1 MIDKI
6 YFLWIYMIIVW
17 NIGYPDANPWLDVFI
32 AILISIIIFFF
43 RKK

>member
-1 MIDKI
+1 
-6 YFLWIYMIIVW
+6 MIIVW